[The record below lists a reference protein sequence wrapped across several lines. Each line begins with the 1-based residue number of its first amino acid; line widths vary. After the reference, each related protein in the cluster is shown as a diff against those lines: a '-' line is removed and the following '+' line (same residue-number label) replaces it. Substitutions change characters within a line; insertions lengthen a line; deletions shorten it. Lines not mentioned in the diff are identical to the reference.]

1 VKLLGYIR
9 VSRIGG
15 RERERLHQPRR
26 ATRLHRPL
34 CHRTRGH
41 DHGLALRRERVEVTR
56 VQTLGQMKEAGR
68 PG

>member
-41 DHGLALRRERVEVTR
+41 DHGLALRRERVEVIPWSR
-56 VQTLGQMKEAGR
+56 SRDV
-68 PG
+68 